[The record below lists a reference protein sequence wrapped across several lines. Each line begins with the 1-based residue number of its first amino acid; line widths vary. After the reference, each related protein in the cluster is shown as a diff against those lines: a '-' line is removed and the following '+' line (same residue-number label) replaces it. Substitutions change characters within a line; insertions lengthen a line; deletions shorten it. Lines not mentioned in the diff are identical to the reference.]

1 MVDKIFKNDLFRLAA
16 VLYADNNY
24 EISSKNV
31 VRKIIESIF
40 LDNNN
45 GACTINELIES
56 AFNSYD
62 IQLEEDEI
70 NRVIIDSKYSH
81 YFDVKY
87 SEENCIRLSE
97 QRIQNLRNKIYNRTI
112 DYFIDEYVKN
122 IPFIKGEL
130 NPKDLLYKFLYEV
143 FSNNIES
150 LRKLMNSS
158 YQLTNL
164 VELNSEPY
172 TDQEKEIIN
181 NFLSWDNDEK
191 NIAIFNIV
199 SYALE
204 YYMLTNKRN
213 NIVQVRSIKNKI
225 FYLDTNIIYRALGIN
240 GENRKKRAETLL
252 AKFQEVGE
260 KLIISK
266 TTDKEFKESIHYN
279 VKLISKYDT
288 PAINSKLFIEYNDYN
303 RDIYNYYYSWKI
315 GRINSNLD
323 VFEAY
328 IISQYDSWAKNNHV
342 EIDNI
347 VPYDP
352 ENEQDQ
358 NIINKYAQS
367 ILTHKQN
374 DRNTYVGSS
383 FYDAEN
389 LYWIEKK
396 RGANNQNLLETKFYL
411 ISTDQS
417 LRKWDFFRK
426 DCYPIVMLPSQWL
439 SILLRYTNRTNDDYK
454 SFVSF
459 LNLSSGELILSS
471 EKLQIVMAGISQM
484 ASDIETQGT
493 LVKNLVEKKFKG
505 IIEKGIDDEEIFN
518 RVQKYAK
525 TELEKEV
532 ERLRNDSSDL
542 KNQIAEVNSE
552 LENQKKQ
559 LKEVASTHEK
569 EKNEIELENSGKT
582 REIQEL
588 KNELF
593 QKYIST
599 QIRKWRLGSIPFVVV
614 SVLIILF
621 FFFEIFYS
629 DLEYNYVNKL
639 ISWIDNNVSET
650 KKETLRLVING
661 GLISALQWG
670 IRVCVARLFSKR
682 KYEIEIEKIKE
693 NVPEKYK

>member
-225 FYLDTNIIYRALGIN
+225 LT
-240 GENRKKRAETLL
+240 
-252 AKFQEVGE
+252 
-260 KLIISK
+260 
-266 TTDKEFKESIHYN
+266 
-279 VKLISKYDT
+279 
-288 PAINSKLFIEYNDYN
+288 
-303 RDIYNYYYSWKI
+303 
-315 GRINSNLD
+315 
-323 VFEAY
+323 
-328 IISQYDSWAKNNHV
+328 
-342 EIDNI
+342 
-347 VPYDP
+347 
-352 ENEQDQ
+352 
-358 NIINKYAQS
+358 IINKCDT
-367 ILTHKQN
+367 IT
-374 DRNTYVGSS
+374 
-383 FYDAEN
+383 
-389 LYWIEKK
+389 
-396 RGANNQNLLETKFYL
+396 
-411 ISTDQS
+411 
-417 LRKWDFFRK
+417 
-426 DCYPIVMLPSQWL
+426 
-439 SILLRYTNRTNDDYK
+439 
-454 SFVSF
+454 
-459 LNLSSGELILSS
+459 
-471 EKLQIVMAGISQM
+471 
-484 ASDIETQGT
+484 
-493 LVKNLVEKKFKG
+493 
-505 IIEKGIDDEEIFN
+505 
-518 RVQKYAK
+518 
-525 TELEKEV
+525 
-532 ERLRNDSSDL
+532 
-542 KNQIAEVNSE
+542 
-552 LENQKKQ
+552 
-559 LKEVASTHEK
+559 
-569 EKNEIELENSGKT
+569 
-582 REIQEL
+582 
-588 KNELF
+588 
-593 QKYIST
+593 
-599 QIRKWRLGSIPFVVV
+599 
-614 SVLIILF
+614 
-621 FFFEIFYS
+621 
-629 DLEYNYVNKL
+629 
-639 ISWIDNNVSET
+639 
-650 KKETLRLVING
+650 
-661 GLISALQWG
+661 
-670 IRVCVARLFSKR
+670 
-682 KYEIEIEKIKE
+682 
-693 NVPEKYK
+693 